1 MHRLL
6 FTAAFLLQAFAGI
19 AQSEESNATDPALK
33 ANQNAI
39 IEKYLKKGA
48 WQYSYFDPAWEKNI
62 NAGLAEDSTIAY
74 LWQQKAMPLFKRR
87 KYELGMQ
94 YLDQAVRYDTGWL
107 DYRAFIKCIFAKT
120 YRSALEDFDAC
131 EKLRGNSYVM
141 DHSYHFYKALCYLQL
156 NEYHTALALLKNQ
169 TDSLDHA
176 KGTDWAHHLDLFYL
190 GIAYYELQ
198 DYAAAVASF
207 DRALSKFSRFSDAKY
222 FKAKCLMLQGNTE
235 KGMALLKEA
244 KADFEKGYAINE
256 DNSFYE
262 DYPYQVNWKLVHIK

>member
-120 YRSALEDFDAC
+120 YRSALADFAIC
-131 EKLRGNSYVM
+131 EKKKGNSYVM
-141 DHSYHFYKALCYLQL
+141 DHTYDFYKAICYLQL
-156 NEYHTALALLKNQ
+156 NEYKMALSLLKSQ
-169 TDSLDHA
+169 VDSISRT
-176 KGTDWAHHLDLFYL
+176 KGPDWVHHLDLFYL
-190 GIAYYELQ
+190 GIAYYELS
-198 DYAAAVASF
+198 DYDNAIVAF
-207 DRALSKFSRFSDAKY
+207 DKAIGKFSRFSDAKY
-222 FKAKCLMLQGNTE
+222 AKGKCLLLKGDEQ

-244 KADFEKGYAINE
+244 KADFE
-256 DNSFYE
+256 
-262 DYPYQVNWKLVHIK
+262 